1 VSLGER
7 FRRKCNPEV
16 GDLLIVSRGATIGR
30 LCRVEIPEPFCL
42 MGSVILVKPKRTLI
56 DSRYL
61 SSLLK
66 HPFTYAQLYKTSG
79 SSAQQAI
86 YIKDV
91 RRLVCIVPPLKLQH
105 EFTHRLEIIERM
117 KSVQRIALEELDVLF
132 ASLQHRAF
140 QGQL

>member
-1 VSLGER
+1 
-7 FRRKCNPEV
+7 
-16 GDLLIVSRGATIGR
+16 
-30 LCRVEIPEPFCL
+30 
-42 MGSVILVKPKRTLI
+42 MGSVILVKPKKTLI

-66 HPFTYAQLYKTSG
+66 HPVTYAQLYKTSG

-91 RRLVCIVPPLKLQH
+91 RRLICSVPPLNLQH
-105 EFTHRLEIIERM
+105 EFTRRFEIIEKM
-117 KSVQRIALEELDVLF
+117 KSVQRVALAELDVLF
-132 ASLQHRAF
+132 AALQHRAF